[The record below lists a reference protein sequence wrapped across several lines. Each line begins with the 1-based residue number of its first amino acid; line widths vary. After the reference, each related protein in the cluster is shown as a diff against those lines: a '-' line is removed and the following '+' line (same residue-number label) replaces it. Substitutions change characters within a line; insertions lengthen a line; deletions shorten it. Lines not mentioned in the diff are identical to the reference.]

1 MITTEKEQHLV
12 NPLLKTIGE
21 DVMGF
26 LNEIQLQ
33 YPSAIS
39 LASGRP
45 DDSYFHLQNFTDYF
59 NIYID
64 SLCTSPGSDRQKIIN
79 SLGQYGRTKGI
90 INDVVAKF
98 LLKDEAINA
107 SPEDI
112 VITVGTQEALALAVM
127 TLCDREKDV
136 VVVED
141 PTYIGITHFSAIAGY
156 TVEPVPVNTDGMSIQ
171 KLEEK
176 ISDYNSKGKK
186 VKLVYVIADY
196 QNPTGNN
203 MSLANRHKLLELADQ
218 YDFLILE
225 DNAYGEFC
233 YDDQKIPALKAL
245 DTNNRVIYLRSFS
258 KTLYPQLRLGALVAG
273 QKIKDAGKVVALSDL
288 IAKTKGYTTV
298 NTSSINQA
306 ILGGIL
312 VKNNFSLRQI
322 NQEKVESMKRKRN
335 LLMQALTR
343 FFKTNNESWA
353 KGISWN
359 TPNGGFFATIHVP
372 FNVTK
377 KEVIVCAEQYGL
389 IFTPMSFFYFKEG
402 GDQDI
407 RIAFSNLSDEAIEP
421 AIERLANYIKNK
433 ISSIN

>member
-1 MITTEKEQHLV
+1 MITAEKGQSLI

-33 YPSAIS
+33 YPSAVS

-45 DDSYFHLQNFTDYF
+45 DDRYFHLQNFTDYF

-64 SLCTSPGSDRQKIIN
+64 SLCTTENSDRKKIIN

-90 INDVVAKF
+90 ISDVVAKF
-98 LLKDEAINA
+98 LLKDEEINA
-107 SPEDI
+107 LPEDI
-112 VITVGTQEALALAVM
+112 VITVGTQEALALAVL

-136 VVVED
+136 IVVED
-141 PTYIGITHFSAIAGY
+141 PTYVGITHFSAIAGY
-156 TVEPVPVNTDGMSIQ
+156 TVEPIPVNSDGMSIQ
-171 KLEEK
+171 QLENTIIYYK
-176 ISDYNSKGKK
+176 RNDKK

-196 QNPTGNN
+196 QNPTGNS

-218 YDFLILE
+218 HDFLILE

-245 DTNNRVIYLRSFS
+245 DKNNRVIYLRSFS
-258 KTLYPQLRLGALVAG
+258 KTLYPQLRLSALVAG
-273 QKIKDAGKVVALSDL
+273 QKIKEQGQEIALSDL

-312 VKNNFSLRQI
+312 IKNNFSLKQI
-322 NQEKVESMKRKRN
+322 NLEKVESMKRKRN
-335 LLMQALTR
+335 LLMQALTK
-343 FFKTNNESWA
+343 FFKTNNEAWA

-372 FNVTK
+372 FKVTK
-377 KEVIVCAEQYGL
+377 KEVIRCAEQFGI